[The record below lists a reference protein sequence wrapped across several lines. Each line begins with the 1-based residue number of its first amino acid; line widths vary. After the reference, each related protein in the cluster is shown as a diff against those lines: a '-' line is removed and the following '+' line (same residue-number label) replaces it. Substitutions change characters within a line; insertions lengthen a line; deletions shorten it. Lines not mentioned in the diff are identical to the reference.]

1 METSAADEESRK
13 RKHSDD
19 DQYSKLLDIILS
31 FNQVLGLPPLGQSK
45 EKHMS
50 TKGRKLRHIRIIL
63 PLIKNYLVSN
73 QELFCLKRQNYEN
86 TRSSATRKILSKHSL
101 SQNL

>member
-45 EKHMS
+45 EKDMS
-50 TKGRKLRHIRIIL
+50 TKGRKLRHMMFGHEF
-63 PLIKNYLVSN
+63 YFAVSTK
-73 QELFCLKRQNYEN
+73 LA
-86 TRSSATRKILSKHSL
+86 S
-101 SQNL
+101 